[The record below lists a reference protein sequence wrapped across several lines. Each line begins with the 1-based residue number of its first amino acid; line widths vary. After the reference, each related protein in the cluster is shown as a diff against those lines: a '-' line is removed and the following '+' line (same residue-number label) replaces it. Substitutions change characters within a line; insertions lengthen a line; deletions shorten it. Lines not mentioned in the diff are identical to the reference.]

1 MTGTKG
7 GCVNVEDVMTRTV
20 VSVDPLTPLAEIAAL
35 LSEHRIS
42 GVLVRDDAGALLGVV
57 SEADIL
63 LQEGGPSERAGL
75 FEWLFDEWSPTDL
88 AKLNA
93 TTAAEAMT
101 SPVRRIAPDRPVA
114 EAARRML
121 DGNVRRLAVVDGGR
135 LVGIV
140 SRADLV
146 RAFARERLKVG
157 ATTA

>member
-1 MTGTKG
+1 MK
-7 GCVNVEDVMTRTV
+7 VADVMTHAV
-20 VSVDPLTPLAEIAAL
+20 VSVDPKMPLPGVAAL

-63 LQEGGPSERAGL
+63 AQAGGPSERAGL
-75 FEWLFDEWSPTDL
+75 FEWLFEEWDEADH
-88 AKLNA
+88 AKLKA
-93 TTAAEAMT
+93 RTAAEAMT
-101 SPVRRIAPDRPVA
+101 APVQRISPDRSVE

-121 DGNVRRLAVVDGGR
+121 DGNVRRLAVVDEGR

-146 RAFARERLKVG
+146 RGFARERLKAG